1 MSEISRKCVPF
12 TPLTIDLK
20 DAIIGLV
27 SSAGVHLKSGAAFNV
42 EGDTSFRIL
51 PHDVKTEELMV
62 THDHYDHTDADKDI
76 NCVFPIDILRELA
89 EEGFIKGT
97 GNKHIGFMGFSM
109 RLKDMYEITA
119 PAIAKEVER
128 SNIDAVLLTAG

>member
-1 MSEISRKCVPF
+1 MTEISRKCVPF
-12 TPLTIDLK
+12 TPLAIDLK
-20 DAIIGLV
+20 DAVVGLV
-27 SSAGVHLKSGAAFNV
+27 SSAGVHQKKDTPFNI

-51 PHDVKTEELMV
+51 PPDVKPVDLMV
-62 THDHYDHTDADKDI
+62 THGHYDHTDADKDI

-97 GNKHIGFMGFSM
+97 GNKHVGFMGFSM

-119 PAIAKEVER
+119 PAVAKEVER